1 MIPGSEISPGRGNG
15 NLLQCSCLENP
26 MDRGTWRA
34 TFHGVAKSRTQL
46 SNSNTHTHT
55 PLPPQASRLSP
66 NSWLTESHLRGIT
79 YQTRILQDEA
89 PWGACYLTHHTA
101 PVRVQN
107 VRRPKSTD
115 QVLPEFGS
123 PLQPSVL
130 KFKGTPLNTATRVI
144 KGVAAFL

>member
-1 MIPGSEISPGRGNG
+1 MATRLFLPGESHGQRNLAGYIPRGRKESDTTE
-15 NLLQCSCLENP
+15 QLE
-26 MDRGTWRA
+26 
-34 TFHGVAKSRTQL
+34 H
-46 SNSNTHTHT
+46 THTHT

-79 YQTRILQDEA
+79 HQTRILQDEV